1 MRFVSPLLKR
11 LVYPSLAKA
20 GVFRRSGANGLSI
33 VTYHGV
39 LPEGYQVIDAALDGS
54 LVTASTLRQQLR
66 LLRTNYNLISP
77 ELVMCWCM
85 GKAALPSR
93 AVLITCDDGLAN
105 VVSDMLPVLQEE
117 KIQCLFFVI
126 GLSAE
131 DEPRMLWYEEL
142 FLMLMAAG
150 EKPFSIR
157 LDDAQIE
164 GVLGNRSHRR
174 TLWRDI
180 TQVLEKCDH
189 ENCSRFLRQICSA
202 LELEDDFAAT
212 FLRDPVAEK
221 RFRLLRPYELSRLVS
236 AGMLIGAHTLSHPAL
251 SKLPEERAR
260 FEITEGR
267 SRLEKALGREVWA
280 FAYPFG
286 GVEAVS
292 SREFR
297 MAERAGYKAAFLS
310 FGGGLGAD
318 LPRYALP
325 RIHMT
330 GEITLSELEAYVSGF
345 HRSLRRQFGREQQIL
360 SAA

>member
-11 LVYPSLAKA
+11 VVYPSLAKA
-20 GVFRRSGANGLSI
+20 GVFRRAAADGLGI

-39 LPEGYQVIDAALDGS
+39 LPEGYRVIDPALDGS
-54 LVTASTLRQQLR
+54 LVTASAFRRQLR
-66 LLRTNYNLISP
+66 LLRANYNVISP
-77 ELVMCWCM
+77 ELFMRWCA
-85 GKAALPSR
+85 GKAELPVR

-105 VVSDMLPVLQEE
+105 VVSDMLPILEE
-117 KIQCLFFVI
+117 ERIQCLFFVI

-131 DEPRMLWYEEL
+131 EEPRMLWYEEL
-142 FLMLMAAG
+142 FLMLIAAP

-157 LDDAQIE
+157 LAETQIA
-164 GVLGNRSHRR
+164 GFLGSRSQRSV
-174 TLWRDI
+174 LWRGI
-180 TQVLEKCDH
+180 TQVLEKCDY
-189 ENCSRFLRQICSA
+189 EDCSRFLREIRGA
-202 LELEDDFAAT
+202 LELEDDFAAAY
-212 FLRDPVAEK
+212 LRDPVAEK
-221 RFRLLRPYELSRLVS
+221 RLRLLRPCELRRLLS
-236 AGMLIGAHTLSHPAL
+236 AGMAIGAHTLSHPVL
-251 SKLPEERAR
+251 SKLAEDRAW

-267 SRLEKALGREVWA
+267 SRLEKALGSEVWA

-292 SREFR
+292 PREFR
-297 MAERAGYKAAFLS
+297 LAERAGYRAAFLS

-330 GEITLSELEAYVSGF
+330 GEITLPELEAYVSGF
-345 HRSLRRQFGREQQIL
+345 HRSLRQQFGREQQIL